1 MLLVVSIFPFACA
14 LILFAYFFERF
25 SGEQD
30 TTKIAD
36 VMRQIN
42 HAQIIP
48 FPEPTPDKS
57 KSFAAGA

>member
-1 MLLVVSIFPFACA
+1 MLLAVSIFPFACA
-14 LILFAYFFERF
+14 LILFAYFFEHF
-25 SGEQD
+25 SGEED
-30 TTKIAD
+30 TSEIAG

-48 FPEPTPDKS
+48 FPEPTPEQS